1 MEHGQ
6 NFTAENEKDLEELM
20 SMLNFYLEP
29 DDSDEKIGIEI
40 GKLILTADLTL
51 KNPDYRNVEFFPDFM
66 WTGVVKMDGKEMRMY
81 VEGSYYVENMMY

>member
-1 MEHGQ
+1 MDHGQ
-6 NFTAENEKDLEELM
+6 NFTAENEKDLEELT

-29 DDSDEKIGIEI
+29 DDSDEQIGIEI

-51 KNPDYRNVEFFPDFM
+51 KNPDYRNVELFPDFM
-66 WTGVVKMDGKEMRMY
+66 WTGVVTMEGKAMRMY